1 MGYDAGFR
9 WGMGRATLKIVL
21 SLAGAGAVGFCVF
34 VLLEA
39 MLPGAHAP
47 RAGAALFRFQVS
59 SMIAMGV
66 FAGIAIVI
74 YVRLSRSW
82 AKRQESRK

>member
-1 MGYDAGFR
+1 
-9 WGMGRATLKIVL
+9 MGRATLKIVL
-21 SLAGAGAVGFCVF
+21 SLTGAGASGFCVF

-39 MLPGAHAP
+39 LLPGVHAP

-59 SMIAMGV
+59 STIAMGV

-82 AKRQESRK
+82 AKRQELWK

>member
-1 MGYDAGFR
+1 
-9 WGMGRATLKIVL
+9 MGRATLKIVL
-21 SLAGAGAVGFCVF
+21 SLAGAGTIGFCVF
-34 VLLEA
+34 VMLEA
-39 MLPGAHAP
+39 LLPGAHAP
-47 RAGAALFRFQVS
+47 KAGAALFRFQVS

-82 AKRQESRK
+82 AKRHELRK

>member
-1 MGYDAGFR
+1 
-9 WGMGRATLKIVL
+9 MGRATLKIVA

-39 MLPGAHAP
+39 MLPGTHP
-47 RAGAALFRFQVS
+47 HRTGAALFRFQVS

-82 AKRQESRK
+82 AERQKLRK

>member
-1 MGYDAGFR
+1 
-9 WGMGRATLKIVL
+9 MGRATLKIVL
-21 SLAGAGAVGFCVF
+21 SLAGAGAVGFGVF

-39 MLPGAHAP
+39 LLPAAHAP
-47 RAGAALFRFQVS
+47 RAGAALLRFQVS

-66 FAGIAIVI
+66 FAGIAIIV

-82 AKRQESRK
+82 SKRKN

>member
-1 MGYDAGFR
+1 
-9 WGMGRATLKIVL
+9 MGRATLKIVL
-21 SLAGAGAVGFCVF
+21 SLAGAGTVGFCVF
-34 VLLEA
+34 VTLEA
-39 MLPGAHAP
+39 LLPGAHAAK
-47 RAGAALFRFQVS
+47 AGAALFRFQVS

-82 AKRQESRK
+82 AKRQELRK